1 MGALIEKALPNANP
15 AVRLATVISQFFYLA
30 KS

>member
-1 MGALIEKALPNANP
+1 MGPLIEKALTNANP
-15 AVRLATVISQFFYLA
+15 AVRLATVISQFLYLA